1 MTALTL
7 VLIKHSGPTPADD
20 MAPQT
25 ITDCGDFTLD
35 LQQLGLWPLH
45 SSSRLWDLGP
55 LTTVRFFFSLAQSS
69 GTVVIMSYFSCLVS
83 VFCFPFAC
91 LGVILRYS
99 ICGSFF
105 SPRVVGV
112 FSRSATV
119 DYEWLMTALKSP
131 MFTGLVA
138 EPRPVYI
145 SNRDEG
151 HFREAVQDCDFVIL
165 YHTKNRGRINI
176 INVTDSLY
184 DEELTYMSSSKGRD
198 NVIVLVD
205 DLEKSDYQE
214 KCRILDGQPDITIYS
229 RDLILV
235 TSNEK
240 RHPQLLGQKLQDIKA
255 NISAGSWTT
264 VNLCNYLESMAAWV
278 YNNISAVCSFTAV
291 PYRRRGPGEL
301 DEPLLA

>member
-1 MTALTL
+1 MTEYDDKEQ
-7 VLIKHSGPTPADD
+7 IK
-20 MAPQT
+20 
-25 ITDCGDFTLD
+25 
-35 LQQLGLWPLH
+35 
-45 SSSRLWDLGP
+45 
-55 LTTVRFFFSLAQSS
+55 SS
-69 GTVVIMSYFSCLVS
+69 GTVVIMSYFSCL
-83 VFCFPFAC
+83 
-91 LGVILRYS
+91 

-105 SPRVVGV
+105 SPRVVGI

-119 DYEWLMTALKSP
+119 DYEWLMMALKSP

-145 SNRDEG
+145 SNRDEC

-184 DEELTYMSSSKGRD
+184 DEELTYMASSKGRD

-214 KCRILDGQPDITIYS
+214 KRRILDGQPDITIYS

-235 TSNEK
+235 TGNEK
-240 RHPQLLGQKLQDIKA
+240 RHPHLLDQKLQDIKA
-255 NISAGSWTT
+255 NISADLCSLLIYGSEEEDQASW
-264 VNLCNYLESMAAWV
+264 M
-278 YNNISAVCSFTAV
+278 
-291 PYRRRGPGEL
+291 R
-301 DEPLLA
+301 

>member
-1 MTALTL
+1 
-7 VLIKHSGPTPADD
+7 
-20 MAPQT
+20 
-25 ITDCGDFTLD
+25 
-35 LQQLGLWPLH
+35 
-45 SSSRLWDLGP
+45 
-55 LTTVRFFFSLAQSS
+55 
-69 GTVVIMSYFSCLVS
+69 MSYFSCLVS
-83 VFCFPFAC
+83 IVCYPFAC
-91 LGVILRYS
+91 FGVILRYS
-99 ICGSFF
+99 VSVLVSLICGSLF
-105 SPRVVGV
+105 SRRVVGI

-145 SNRDEG
+145 SNRDEH
-151 HFREAVQDCDFVIL
+151 HFRKAVQDCDFAIL

-176 INVTDSLY
+176 INVTDSIY
-184 DEELTYMSSSKGRD
+184 DEELTYMASSKGRD

-214 KCRILDGQPDITIYS
+214 KCRILDGQPGITINS

-240 RHPQLLGQKLQDIKA
+240 RQPQLLDQKLQDIKA

-264 VNLCNYLESMAAWV
+264 VNLWNYLDSMAVWV
-278 YNNISAVCSFTAV
+278 HNNISAVFSSTAV
-291 PYRRRGPGEL
+291 PYRRSGQGEL